1 MPTLPTSEVS
11 RPAKAGHPVLRAI
24 RLLERYWRYHGVLGR
39 PLSRTMTPG
48 GKWLYPVGFNA
59 MGLLL
64 ALPVALCF
72 GDRTRAA
79 DYPTRPVNLIVAFTP
94 GGPSD
99 VLARIIGRQLEKILG
114 QTFVIDN
121 RPGGAGNIAAETVAH
136 APPDGYTLLM
146 GNNGLLATNQS
157 LFKKLNFDGEKDFA
171 PISLIGS
178 QPNILVVNPK
188 FPATTM
194 AELIAYAKANPGK
207 LNYANSGFGAAA
219 HLSAELFK
227 SEAKVDI
234 VSVSYKGA
242 APALQDLIAGHV
254 QVMFA
259 TSASVV
265 GFLKAGTLRPLA
277 VTTLKRFSLI
287 PELPTV
293 AELGLPGFDAT
304 TWHGLVAPAGTPRE
318 VIDKLNRAAV
328 EALKDADTLR
338 QLHDLGVEVN
348 SSTPEEFAAYIRR
361 EIPKW
366 AAVVKA
372 SGAQVE

>member
-1 MPTLPTSEVS
+1 MIRTLATAFALV
-11 RPAKAGHPVLRAI
+11 ATLIAGAAPRA
-24 RLLERYWRYHGVLGR
+24 V
-39 PLSRTMTPG
+39 
-48 GKWLYPVGFNA
+48 
-59 MGLLL
+59 
-64 ALPVALCF
+64 
-72 GDRTRAA
+72 AA
-79 DYPTRPVNLIVAFTP
+79 DYPTRPVTLIVAFTP

-99 VLARIIGRQLEKILG
+99 VLARIVGRQMEKILG
-114 QTFVIDN
+114 QTFMIDN

-136 APPDGYTLLM
+136 AAPDGYTLLI
-146 GNNGLLATNQS
+146 GNNALLATNQS
-157 LFKKLNFDGEKDFA
+157 LFKKLNFDGERDFA

-188 FPATTM
+188 FPAHSM

-207 LNYANSGFGAAA
+207 LNYANSGFGGAA

-242 APALQDLIAGHV
+242 APALQDLIAGHT

-265 GFLKAGTLRPLA
+265 GFIKADTLRPLA
-277 VTTLKRFSLI
+277 VTTLKRFSLM

-304 TWHGLVAPAGTPRE
+304 TWHGLVAPAGTPRD
-318 VIDKLNRAAV
+318 VIETLNRAAV
-328 EALKDADTLR
+328 QALKDPDTLR
-338 QLHDLGVEVN
+338 QLHDLGVEVG
-348 SSTPEEFAAYIRR
+348 SSTPEAFAAHIKA

>member
-1 MPTLPTSEVS
+1 MIRVIAAAVLC
-11 RPAKAGHPVLRAI
+11 AGAI
-24 RLLERYWRYHGVLGR
+24 GV
-39 PLSRTMTPG
+39 
-48 GKWLYPVGFNA
+48 A
-59 MGLLL
+59 
-64 ALPVALCF
+64 
-72 GDRTRAA
+72 RAA
-79 DYPTRPVNLIVAFTP
+79 DYPSRPVNLIVAFAP

-99 VLARIIGRQLEKILG
+99 VLARIVGRQLEKILG
-114 QTFVIDN
+114 QPFIIDN
-121 RPGGAGNIAAETVAH
+121 RPGGSGNIAADTVAR
-136 APPDGYTLLM
+136 ATPDGYTLLM

-219 HLSAELFK
+219 HMSAELFK

-254 QVMFA
+254 QLMFA

-265 GFLKAGTLRPLA
+265 GFLRAGTLRPLA
-277 VTTLKRFSLI
+277 VTTLKRFSLM

-304 TWHGLVAPAGTPRE
+304 TWHGLVAPAGTPRS
-318 VIDKLNRAAV
+318 VIDTLNRATV
-328 EALKDADTLR
+328 QALTDADTLR
-338 QLHDLGVEVN
+338 QLHDLGVEVG
-348 SSTPEEFAAYIRR
+348 SSRPEEFAAYIKS